1 LNQNKKSIFIILFAL
16 MAILIG
22 MIVTT
27 CLAGCTTIKP
37 SGYIEQQQPAW
48 IVSCKIII
56 KDKPSIQFPEV
67 ETILNSIKDD

>member
-1 LNQNKKSIFIILFAL
+1 MNSKNDMFMVLFASI
-16 MAILIG
+16 AILIG

-37 SGYIEQQQPAW
+37 SGYVEQQQPAW

-56 KDKPSIQFPEV
+56 GNKPSLQFPEV
-67 ETILNSIKDD
+67 ETILNRIKDN